1 MNDMKV
7 LNYYVMLHHLLQI
20 ISKTPNI
27 NNDFN
32 GLNQIIIEDYR
43 RPLNSFN
50 KKIKYVKTITIS
62 T

>member
-50 KKIKYVKTITIS
+50 QKKM
-62 T
+62 